1 MVRVGRAAQSHRLQ
15 WREDRKDRTH
25 AALQVQVDVVQVE
38 PVLVKVM
45 APVPVVVLQPEPE
58 LCTLVPLGRASR
70 RISIRVEGDS
80 AVLDPDPDHRT
91 EGCLK
96 TDVRPENLCCQHN
109 PGGVV
114 EERLHRG
121 GVGYIQTEAQF
132 EVG

>member
-25 AALQVQVDVVQVE
+25 AALQVQVDVVQIE

-58 LCTLVPLGRASR
+58 LGSLVTLGRAGG
-70 RISIRVEGDS
+70 RIAIRVEGDG
-80 AVLDPDPDHRT
+80 AVLDPDTDHRT

-96 TDVRPENLCCQHN
+96 TDIRPENLCCQHN

-121 GVGYIQTEAQF
+121 RVRNIQTEAQF